1 MGKLLSCGAMDSP
14 TAVEELHPLGEGDF
28 SFPTP
33 GGRVRLSV
41 TKDALTPY
49 GGLVPWSAFVKHLGI
64 VEALA
69 KDCPVQRT
77 SPNAAPVYDVVQ
89 SFMLTALTD
98 GRRFSHVERLRE
110 DPTIP
115 ELFGME
121 AVVGDDTVRRFF
133 RSVDPLVGAEW
144 VAKHAQPLWRALP
157 SQIILDWDSTV
168 QPKYGHQ
175 EGAKV
180 GYNPSKPG
188 RRSFHPLLAVV
199 ARTRLCPAYR
209 FRSGD
214 TVTATQWRQTMEDA
228 QRWLGEQRVWLN
240 RGDLGLGHD
249 AVMSWHEQADRPYF
263 LFKLKQT
270 ANVRAALHRVR
281 EEQWEGP
288 GNLGAWQ
295 VAEGRLQLHG
305 WALPRRVIFTRCLQ
319 GQVPGPD
326 HGEFWDQAK
335 HEFAVYVT
343 NLPAGYNAWQIQQL
357 YRDRADAENVFDEL
371 KNQWGFSGF
380 CAQARATT
388 ELAARLL
395 LLVYNLW
402 ILFVRFIEPKR
413 HTEAKKGRRW
423 FLLIAARLVQSGRQ
437 KELQVSISGGW
448 AEQLR
453 DGYLR
458 LHEWIRSTAP
468 QLKKVVPLPTGSI
481 ANPAVQPA

>member
-1 MGKLLSCGAMDSP
+1 
-14 TAVEELHPLGEGDF
+14 
-28 SFPTP
+28 
-33 GGRVRLSV
+33 
-41 TKDALTPY
+41 
-49 GGLVPWSAFVKHLGI
+49 
-64 VEALA
+64 
-69 KDCPVQRT
+69 
-77 SPNAAPVYDVVQ
+77 
-89 SFMLTALTD
+89 
-98 GRRFSHVERLRE
+98 VERLRE

-133 RSVDPLVGAEW
+133 RSVDPMVGAEW

-175 EGAKV
+175 EGAAV

-249 AVMSWHEQADRPYF
+249 AVMRWHEAADRPYF

-281 EEQWEGP
+281 EDQWEGP
-288 GNLGAWQ
+288 SNLGAWQ
-295 VAEGRLQLHG
+295 VAEGTLQLHG
-305 WALPRRVIFTRCLQ
+305 WAQPRRVIFTRCLQ
-319 GQVPGPD
+319 GQVPGPE
-326 HGEFWDQAK
+326 HGEFWDQTK
-335 HEFAVYVT
+335 HEFAVYIT

-357 YRDRADAENVFDEL
+357 YRERADTENVFDEL

-402 ILFVRFIEPKR
+402 VLFVRFIEPSAIPRRKR
-413 HTEAKKGRRW
+413 ADGGSCSSRPASSNRAAKRNCRSRS
-423 FLLIAARLVQSGRQ
+423 AAAGPSSCGTVICACTSG
-437 KELQVSISGGW
+437 S
-448 AEQLR
+448 AQLR
-453 DGYLR
+453 
-458 LHEWIRSTAP
+458 RS
-468 QLKKVVPLPTGSI
+468 
-481 ANPAVQPA
+481 